1 MQLNSET
8 IILVPP
14 GEGALVNLRGLG
26 VQFKV
31 EAAQTG
37 GRFSIVEHPI
47 EPRRKITPHM
57 HRNEDEYS
65 FVIEGVVGA
74 RIGDEIVE
82 GGPGTYILKPRNVP
96 HTFWN
101 PTNQPTRLL
110 EIISP
115 AGFENYFRELG
126 QMVDAGTFNLER
138 RAEAAARYE
147 LLPPGAEWIPDL
159 KARFGLK
166 LLGE

>member
-1 MQLNSET
+1 MSRNTQA
-8 IILVPP
+8 IVVPP
-14 GEGALVNLRGLG
+14 GQGEGGSFGGLG
-26 VQFKV
+26 VHFKIDGTR
-31 EAAQTG
+31 TG

-47 EPRRKITPHM
+47 DPRRLIRPHI
-57 HRNEDEYS
+57 HSSEDEYS
-65 FVIEGVVGA
+65 FVIEGLIGA

-82 GGPGTYILKPRNVP
+82 GGPGTYIIKPRNVP

-101 PTNQPTRLL
+101 PTDQPARLL

-126 QMVDAGTFNLER
+126 RMIAAGTFSPEG
-138 RAEAAARYE
+138 RAEVEAKYDLRSA
-147 LLPPGAEWIPDL
+147 GADWIADL

-166 LLGE
+166 LVGE

>member
-1 MQLNSET
+1 MLNRDAVVVS
-8 IILVPP
+8 P
-14 GEGALVNLRGLG
+14 GQGGLVNLRSLG
-26 VQFKV
+26 VHFKV
-31 EAAQTG
+31 EAALTG

-47 EPRRKITPHM
+47 EPRRLIPPHM
-57 HRNEDEYS
+57 HHNEDEYS
-65 FVIEGVVGA
+65 FVIEGIVGA
-74 RIGDEIVE
+74 RIGDEMIE
-82 GGPGTYILKPRNVP
+82 GGPGTYIVKPRNVP

-101 PTNQPTRLL
+101 PTDQPARLL

-126 QMVDAGTFNLER
+126 QMIEAGTFSPER
-138 RAEAAARYE
+138 RAELAARYD
-147 LLPPGAEWIPDL
+147 LPSAGADWISDL

>member
-1 MQLNSET
+1 MPLNT
-8 IILVPP
+8 QAIVVPP
-14 GEGALVNLRGLG
+14 GQGDLVNLRGLG
-26 VQFKV
+26 VHFKI
-31 EAAQTG
+31 EGLQTG

-47 EPRRKITPHM
+47 EPRRLIPPHV
-57 HRNEDEYS
+57 HTNEDEYS

-82 GGPGTYILKPRNVP
+82 GGPGTYIIKPRNVP

-101 PTNQPTRLL
+101 PTDQPARLL

-126 QMVDAGTFNLER
+126 QMIDAGTFSPEG
-138 RAEAAARYE
+138 RAEIAAKYE
-147 LLPPGAEWIPDL
+147 LPSAGADWIADL

>member
-1 MQLNSET
+1 MQLNT
-8 IILVPP
+8 NPIVIPP
-14 GEGALVNLRGLG
+14 GHGELVNLRGMG
-26 VQFKV
+26 VHFKV
-31 EAAQTG
+31 EGTQTG

-47 EPRRKITPHM
+47 EPRRLIPPHM

-65 FVIEGVVGA
+65 FVIEGIVGA

-82 GGPGTYILKPRNVP
+82 GGPGTYIVKPRNVP

-101 PTNQPTRLL
+101 PTDMPARLL

-126 QMVDAGTFNLER
+126 RMIKDGTFSPEG
-138 RAEAAARYE
+138 RAEVAARYD
-147 LLPPGAEWIPDL
+147 LPSAGADWIADL

>member
-1 MQLNSET
+1 MQVART
-8 IILVPP
+8 PIVIQP
-14 GEGALVNLRGLG
+14 GEGDVVQLRGLG
-26 VQFKV
+26 VQFKL
-31 EAAQTG
+31 EGALTG
-37 GRFSIVEHPI
+37 GRFSVVEHPI
-47 EPRRKITPHM
+47 EPRRLIPPHV

-74 RIGDEIVE
+74 RVGDEIVE
-82 GGPGTYILKPRNVP
+82 GGPGTYLVKPRNVP

-101 PTNQPTRLL
+101 PTDQPARLL

-126 QMVDAGTFNLER
+126 ELMAAGTFNKET
-138 RAEAAARYE
+138 RAAVAETYD
-147 LLPPGAEWIPDL
+147 LPSAGIEWIAEL
-159 KARFGLK
+159 KDRFGLK

>member
-1 MQLNSET
+1 MPLNT
-8 IILVPP
+8 PVIVVTA
-14 GEGALVNLRGLG
+14 GQGDLVNLRGLG
-26 VQFKV
+26 VHFKIDGT
-31 EAAQTG
+31 QTG

-47 EPRRKITPHM
+47 EPRRLIPPHM

-82 GGPGTYILKPRNVP
+82 GGPGTYIIKPRNVP

-101 PTNQPTRLL
+101 PTDRPARLL

-126 QMVDAGTFNLER
+126 QMIESGIFSPEG
-138 RAEAAARYE
+138 RAEVAARYD
-147 LLPPGAEWIPDL
+147 LPSAGADWIADL
-159 KARFGLK
+159 KFRFGLK

>member
-1 MQLNSET
+1 MTLERSA
-8 IILVPP
+8 LVVAP
-14 GEGALVNLRGLG
+14 GEGDLVALRGLG
-26 VQFKV
+26 VQFKI

-37 GRFSIVEHPI
+37 GRFAIVEHPI
-47 EPRRKITPHM
+47 EPRRLIPPHV

-82 GGPGTYILKPRNVP
+82 GGPGTYIVKPRNVP

-101 PTNQPTRLL
+101 PTDRATRLL

-126 QMVDAGTFNLER
+126 AMMADGSFSPER

-147 LLPPGAEWIPDL
+147 LPAAGTDWIADL
-159 KARFGLK
+159 KARYGLR

>member
-1 MQLNSET
+1 MSLNLQS
-8 IILVPP
+8 IVVPP
-14 GEGALVNLRGLG
+14 GQGDLVNLRGLG
-26 VQFKV
+26 VQFKIDG
-31 EAAQTG
+31 AQTG

-47 EPRRKITPHM
+47 EARRLIPPHV

-65 FVIEGVVGA
+65 FVIEGTVGA

-82 GGPGTYILKPRNVP
+82 GGPGTYIVKPRNVP

-101 PTNQPTRLL
+101 PTDLPARLL

-126 QMVDAGTFNLER
+126 KMIDDGTFSPES
-138 RAEAAARYE
+138 RAEVAARYD
-147 LLPPGAEWIPDL
+147 LPSAGADWIAEL

>member
-1 MQLNSET
+1 MQQARLP
-8 IILVPP
+8 IVIAP
-14 GEGALVNLRGLG
+14 GEGDLVDLRGLG
-26 VQFKV
+26 VQFKI

-37 GRFSIVEHPI
+37 GRFSVVEHPI
-47 EPRRKITPHM
+47 EPRRLIPPHL

-82 GGPGTYILKPRNVP
+82 GGPGTYIVKPRNVP

-101 PTNQPTRLL
+101 PTDQPTRLL

-126 QMVDAGTFNLER
+126 QLMKTGTFKQET
-138 RAEAAARYE
+138 RAVVAARYD
-147 LLPPGAEWIPDL
+147 LPTAGVEWIAEL
-159 KARFGLK
+159 KAKYGLRM
-166 LLGE
+166 LGE